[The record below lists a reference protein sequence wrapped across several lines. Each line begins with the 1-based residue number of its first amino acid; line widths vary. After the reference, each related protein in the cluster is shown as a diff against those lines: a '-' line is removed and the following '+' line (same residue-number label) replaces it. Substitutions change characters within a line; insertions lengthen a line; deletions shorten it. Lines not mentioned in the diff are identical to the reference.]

1 MKKILIITLMA
12 LLLILTVY
20 TMVSGLS
27 LGAVQIPGIM
37 GIIQKNDE
45 LDAKIAQAN
54 KLADTEYKKK
64 LNDLTNN
71 TKKLEDEKKEYQD
84 LAAVSLES
92 GNGTTGQ
99 IEKYEIEYLW
109 TRVGNHATS
118 EGVNVDMDVQTIE
131 AAQGIY
137 NLDFTVT
144 GSYIGI
150 QEFIS
155 SIENDSS
162 LGFKIE
168 QFAMTGSGDTLTA
181 KFICKNI
188 MIKDIEN
195 ANVSTDSNKEK
206 DTKDT
211 NTTNTTNSTKN
222 SNTSNSTNTASSSS
236 DIINDVVGS
245 QKTNT
250 NSR

>member
-20 TMVSGLS
+20 TMVSGIS
-27 LGAVQIPGIM
+27 IGPVEIPGIM
-37 GIIQKNDE
+37 GIVQKNDE

-54 KLADTEYKKK
+54 KLADTEYKRK
-64 LNDLTNN
+64 LNTLTTN
-71 TKKLEDEKKEYQD
+71 TKKLEDEKTKYQD

-99 IEKYEIEYLW
+99 VEKYEIEYLW

-118 EGVNVDMDVQTIE
+118 EGVDVDMDVQTVE

-144 GSYIGI
+144 GTYIGI

-155 SIENDSS
+155 AIENDSS

-168 QFAMTGSGDTLTA
+168 QFSLTGSGDIITG

-188 MIKDIEN
+188 MIKDVESV
-195 ANVSTDSNKEK
+195 AVKSEDEEGE
-206 DTKDT
+206 DTKDNT
-211 NTTNTTNSTKN
+211 NTTNSTKNNTTNTTNSTGTDNIIDSVKD
-222 SNTSNSTNTASSSS
+222 SQTNSTNT
-236 DIINDVVGS
+236 N
-245 QKTNT
+245 
-250 NSR
+250 R

>member
-20 TMVSGLS
+20 TMVSGIS
-27 LGAVQIPGIM
+27 IGPVEIPGIM
-37 GIIQKNDE
+37 GIVQKNND

-54 KLADTEYKKK
+54 KLADTEYKRK
-64 LNDLTNN
+64 LNTLTSN
-71 TKKLEDEKKEYQD
+71 TKKLEDEKTKYQD

-99 IEKYEIEYLW
+99 VEKYEIEYLW

-118 EGVNVDMDVQTIE
+118 EGVDVDMDVQAVE

-155 SIENDSS
+155 AIENDSS

-168 QFAMTGSGDTLTA
+168 QFSLTGSGDTLTA

-188 MIKDIEN
+188 MIKDVESV
-195 ANVSTDSNKEK
+195 AVKSEDEK
-206 DTKDT
+206 DEDTKDNT
-211 NTTNTTNSTKN
+211 NTNTTNSTKN
-222 SNTSNSTNTASSSS
+222 NTTNTTNGTGTENIIDSVKDSQTNSTNT
-236 DIINDVVGS
+236 N
-245 QKTNT
+245 
-250 NSR
+250 R